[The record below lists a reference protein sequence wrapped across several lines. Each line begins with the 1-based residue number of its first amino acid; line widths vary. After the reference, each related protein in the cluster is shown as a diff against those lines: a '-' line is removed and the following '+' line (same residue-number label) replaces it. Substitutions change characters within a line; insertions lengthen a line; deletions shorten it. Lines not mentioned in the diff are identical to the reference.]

1 MVTPTRSD
9 HPSPLATRGPKRPR
23 RPGWLWAAGL
33 GALLLVA
40 LAPAIPVSIPTGPD
54 AAPGSL
60 APSTPGDGPTTR
72 QSGYLTDPAGLR
84 ERARLARQ
92 GVEPYASAVADLLD
106 WAERAVDWSPNPVE
120 RLRIKGTEGPF
131 VEDTAAAYGL
141 ALAWTVTGDDK
152 YAEAAARFIM
162 AWVDTTVSTERT
174 CPDDGA
180 CQTSLIISRTVPGFV
195 FAADLLEGSA
205 FLTADEEE
213 RLRRW
218 LRDLMLP
225 TASELDNNWGDAGT
239 FTRIVLS
246 DYLGDD
252 AGFEAAIGKWRQL
265 MDLVAADGHI
275 PEEVARGRA
284 GLGYTQEAL
293 DYKVASAAI
302 AGRRAVDLWSYVG
315 AEGGSLKPAID
326 YLARYMT
333 DDTGWPWSERVR
345 RRAPS
350 AFWEIAYARW
360 QEASYE
366 PLVAERRPHGHVGH
380 SAIRWTTLTNGVA
393 FGDP

>member
-9 HPSPLATRGPKRPR
+9 PPSPLATKGPKRPR

-152 YAEAAARFIM
+152 YAEAAAALHHGVGRH
-162 AWVDTTVSTERT
+162 DGL
-174 CPDDGA
+174 DGA
-180 CQTSLIISRTVPGFV
+180 NVSG
-195 FAADLLEGSA
+195 
-205 FLTADEEE
+205 
-213 RLRRW
+213 
-218 LRDLMLP
+218 
-225 TASELDNNWGDAGT
+225 
-239 FTRIVLS
+239 
-246 DYLGDD
+246 
-252 AGFEAAIGKWRQL
+252 
-265 MDLVAADGHI
+265 
-275 PEEVARGRA
+275 
-284 GLGYTQEAL
+284 
-293 DYKVASAAI
+293 
-302 AGRRAVDLWSYVG
+302 
-315 AEGGSLKPAID
+315 
-326 YLARYMT
+326 
-333 DDTGWPWSERVR
+333 
-345 RRAPS
+345 
-350 AFWEIAYARW
+350 
-360 QEASYE
+360 
-366 PLVAERRPHGHVGH
+366 
-380 SAIRWTTLTNGVA
+380 
-393 FGDP
+393 